1 MFCTDNS
8 NQSLKQTGATGS
20 RLTAVSYSPGHS
32 EVDLPLS
39 SILYDNI
46 YHKFEPVLEIYN
58 QEFCKIPLTL
68 DLQINPFRY
77 GTRLNLEPLFLVHAV
92 MALAGHHVEST
103 RSQQRCHTA
112 LRLLRERL
120 RTPLEPE
127 DAYSM
132 LAAIISLF
140 SLDETQS
147 ALGNWRIHLSGAYAL
162 LEACGGI
169 RRWAI
174 SARVLAQVGMLT
186 WWDAITSLVSREDCV
201 FPYAY
206 FEAVLSN
213 RNEDD
218 LDYYS
223 LCGCPQKL
231 VETVMRLARLS
242 AEKRKSS
249 SIHDATFDNT
259 IISDIAKVLHSWHH
273 FPPPSAY

>member
-8 NQSLKQTGATGS
+8 NESLKQTGAIGS

-46 YHKFEPVLEIYN
+46 YHRQPGVLQNPFNFEPPDQSVPIRKY
-58 QEFCKIPLTL
+58 P
-68 DLQINPFRY
+68 
-77 GTRLNLEPLFLVHAV
+77 EPAASPYRTS
-92 MALAGHHVEST
+92 M
-103 RSQQRCHTA
+103 
-112 LRLLRERL
+112 LRERL
-120 RTPLEPE
+120 STPLEPE

-132 LAAIISLF
+132 FDAIVVLF
-140 SLDETQS
+140 SLDETQP

-162 LEACGGI
+162 LEVCGGI
-169 RRWAI
+169 GRWAT

-259 IISDIAKVLHSWHH
+259 VMSDIAKVLHSWHH